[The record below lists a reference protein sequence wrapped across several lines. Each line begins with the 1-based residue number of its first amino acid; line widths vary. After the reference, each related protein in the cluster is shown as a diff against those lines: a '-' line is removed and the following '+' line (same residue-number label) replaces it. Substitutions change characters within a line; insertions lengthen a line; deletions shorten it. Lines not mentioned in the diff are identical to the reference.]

1 MRRLVMCCDGT
12 WNQPD
17 ELKDGIPVPTNVTK
31 VALGLARVDGQGNP
45 QLLYYHPGVG
55 TSRTERFLGGAFGY
69 GLSRNVRDCYRFVVE
84 TYEEGD
90 ELYFFGFSR
99 GAYTARSAVGLIR
112 NSGILHRS
120 NIDRIP
126 EAYALYRSRTATP
139 RGTEAQLFRRMYS
152 YDEVRIHFV
161 GVWDT
166 VGALGIPID
175 GIRLPFAGRLWG
187 FHDTALSSYVGN
199 AFHALSIDEQRGPF
213 RPTLWQRQAHSTDQ
227 RLEQVWFSGVHCD
240 VGGGYT
246 DPSLSEIALLWMV
259 QRATECELAFQP
271 GWFRLAGGPLDVHD
285 EQRHFGA
292 VIAPEALGLIHQS
305 RKGFY
310 KLLPR
315 HVRPLEDPAGSS
327 LSLSSSARRRREQL
341 TAYDAAEIDR
351 FLGGGGAVSE
361 VIDHP

>member
-17 ELKDGIPVPTNVTK
+17 ELKDRVPVPTNVTK
-31 VALGLARVDGQGNP
+31 VALGLDRTDREGNP

-55 TSRTERFLGGAFGY
+55 TRPGERIIGGAFGY

-84 TYEEGD
+84 NYQEGD

-120 NIDRIP
+120 NIHRIP
-126 EAYALYRSRTATP
+126 QAYALYRSRVAEP
-139 RGTEAQLFRRMYS
+139 RGIEARLFRRMYS

-175 GIRLPFAGRLWG
+175 GIRIPGSSRWWG
-187 FHDTALSSYVGN
+187 FHDTALSSWVRN
-199 AFHALSIDEQRGPF
+199 AFHALAIDEQRGPF

-227 RLEQVWFSGVHCD
+227 RLEQVWFAGVHCD
-240 VGGGYT
+240 VGGGYI
-246 DPSLSEIALLWMV
+246 DPSLSEIPLLWMV
-259 QRATECELAFQP
+259 QRAVECDLAFQP
-271 GWFRLAGGPLDVHD
+271 GYFTLAGGPLDLHD

-292 VIAPEALGLIHQS
+292 IIAPDALGALHQS

-310 KLLPR
+310 RLLPR
-315 HVRPLEDPAGSS
+315 HVRPLESPPGLS
-327 LSLSSSARRRREQL
+327 LSLSAKRRRDEL
-341 TAYDAAEIDR
+341 DGYDAQRIDP
-351 FLGGGGAVSE
+351 FISAGGTVTE
-361 VIDHP
+361 VVDRP